1 MQKSPLLFPLSLLA
15 TLMAVAAPPGAYA
28 QSSAATPHQPA
39 APTQPPAKVASP
51 DALLANAAKLY
62 YSYSRIGNG
71 LDGFD
76 CAVHPDWKKIVVV
89 ASKGAPDAS
98 TEQHI
103 QLLNG
108 IKLNLHAQLM
118 GRSTLDWDESSNVG
132 KTLDEDSLTL
142 LTGMHQATEQTLQ
155 GFLQFWAP
163 FMNGSVVPSS
173 SKGLDITQSVR
184 GYKLVAVQGDTSVT
198 ERFDP
203 KLVLQEFDVAMSG
216 AAMRFSPS
224 YKSTEK
230 GLLVTSFTAHIQ
242 PPESAS
248 AKSQEMHVAIEYETV
263 NGFSIPARLSMDVVN
278 TGTFDFVFDGCTV
291 NPSPK

>member
-1 MQKSPLLFPLSLLA
+1 MQKARLLFPLTLLA
-15 TLMAVAAPPGAYA
+15 ALMAVTAPPSAYA
-28 QSSAATPHQPA
+28 QSTAATPHQST
-39 APTQPPAKVASP
+39 APTQPPVKVADP
-51 DALLANAAKLY
+51 DALLANAARLY

-76 CAVHPDWKKIVVV
+76 CTVHPEWKKIVVV
-89 ASKGAPDAS
+89 AGKGASDTS
-98 TEQHI
+98 TEQHV

-108 IKLNLHAQLM
+108 IKVQLHAHLM
-118 GRSTLDWDESSNVG
+118 GRSTVDWDESSNVG
-132 KTLDEDSLTL
+132 KTLDEDSLTMI
-142 LTGMHQATEQTLQ
+142 TGMHQATEQTLQ

-173 SKGLDITQSVR
+173 SQGLDITQSAK
-184 GYKLVAVQGDTSVT
+184 GYKLVAAQGDTTVT

-203 KLVLQEFDVAMSG
+203 KLVLQEFDVAMNG
-216 AAMRFSPS
+216 AGMKFSPS

-242 PPESAS
+242 PPASAS

-263 NGFSIPARLSMDVVN
+263 DGFSIPARLSMDVVN

-291 NPSPK
+291 NQSPK

>member
-1 MQKSPLLFPLSLLA
+1 MQKSPLFFSFSLLT
-15 TLMAVAAPPGAYA
+15 TLMAVTALPGAHA
-28 QSSAATPHQPA
+28 QGTAATPHQPA
-39 APTQPPAKVASP
+39 APTQPPTKVANP
-51 DALLANAAKLY
+51 DALLANAARLY

-76 CAVHPDWKKIVVV
+76 CAVHPDWKKIVIV
-89 ASKGAPDAS
+89 ASKGASDAP

-108 IKLNLHAQLM
+108 VKLQLHAQLM

-132 KTLDEDSLTL
+132 KTFDEDSLTL
-142 LTGMHQATEQTLQ
+142 LTSMHQATEQTLQ

-173 SKGLDITQSVR
+173 SPGLDITQSAR

-216 AAMRFSPS
+216 AAMSFSPS
-224 YKSTEK
+224 YKATKE
-230 GLLVTSFTAHIQ
+230 GLLVTSFTAHIR

-248 AKSQEMHVAIEYETV
+248 AKSQEMHVSIEYETV
-263 NGFSIPARLSMDVVN
+263 DGFSIPARLSMDVVN
-278 TGTFDFVFDGCTV
+278 TGTFDFVFDGCKV
-291 NPSPK
+291 NQGPK

>member
-1 MQKSPLLFPLSLLA
+1 LQKTPLFFSLSLAALLA
-15 TLMAVAAPPGAYA
+15 VTALPGAYA

-39 APTQPPAKVASP
+39 APTPPSAKVANP

-62 YSYSRIGNG
+62 YSYSRNGNG

-76 CAVHPDWKKIVVV
+76 CTVHPDWKKIVIV
-89 ASKGAPDAS
+89 ASKGASDAS

-108 IKLNLHAQLM
+108 VKLQLHAHLM
-118 GRSTLDWDESSNVG
+118 GRSTLDWDESSNIG

-142 LTGMHQATEQTLQ
+142 ITGMHQATEQTIQ

-173 SKGLDITQSVR
+173 SQGLDITQSAR

-216 AAMRFSPS
+216 AAMSFSPS
-224 YKSTEK
+224 YKATKE
-230 GLLVTSFTAHIQ
+230 GLLVTSFTAHIR

-248 AKSQEMHVAIEYETV
+248 AKSQEMHVSIEYETV
-263 NGFSIPARLSMDVVN
+263 DGFSIPARLSMDVVN
-278 TGTFDFVFDGCTV
+278 TGTFDFVFDGCKV
-291 NPSPK
+291 NQGPK

>member
-1 MQKSPLLFPLSLLA
+1 LQKTRLLFPLSLVA
-15 TLMAVAAPPGAYA
+15 ALMAVTVPPGACA
-28 QSSAATPHQPA
+28 QSSAATPHPQA
-39 APTQPPAKVASP
+39 APAQTPTKVANP

-62 YSYSRIGNG
+62 YSYARIGNG

-89 ASKGAPDAS
+89 AGKGGPDAA
-98 TEQHI
+98 TEQHV

-108 IKLNLHAQLM
+108 IKVQLHAHLM
-118 GRSTLDWDESSNVG
+118 GRSTLDWDESSNAG

-173 SKGLDITQSVR
+173 SQGLDITQSTK
-184 GYKLVAVQGDTSVT
+184 GYKLVAAQGDTSVT
-198 ERFDP
+198 EHFDP
-203 KLVLQEFDVAMSG
+203 KLVLQEFDVAMHG
-216 AAMRFSPS
+216 AAMKFSPS

-230 GLLVTSFTAHIQ
+230 GLMVTSFTAHIQ
-242 PPESAS
+242 PPQSAS
-248 AKSQEMHVAIEYETV
+248 AKSQEMHVAIEYGTV
-263 NGFSIPARLSMDVVN
+263 DGFSIPARLSMDVVN

-291 NPSPK
+291 NQPPK